1 MEGGKAQVKG
11 YKKKMKNFASHSL
24 TETEN
29 LAKQWLDSLNAGD
42 KNNLNQGGAIVVAL
56 NGQLGSGKT
65 TFVQFVAKLLGVQ
78 GNITS
83 PTFVVMKNYPLDVKK
98 GDRKGGQFRKLVHID
113 AYRLEKGNDLAALEF
128 EDIVAD
134 PGNLVLIEWAENVK
148 EGLSKNIKKIDF
160 EYINEKERKIS
171 F

>member
-1 MEGGKAQVKG
+1 MDG
-11 YKKKMKNFASHSL
+11 
-24 TETEN
+24 
-29 LAKQWLDSLNAGD
+29 LNAGGKD
-42 KNNLNQGGAIVVAL
+42 DIDHESAVVVAL

-98 GDRKGGQFRKLVHID
+98 GDRKGGQFRKLMHID
-113 AYRLEKGNDLAALEF
+113 ASRLEKGNDLAALEF

-134 PGNLVLIEWAENVK
+134 PGNIVLIEWAENVK
-148 EGLSKNIKKIDF
+148 EGLPKNIKKIDF